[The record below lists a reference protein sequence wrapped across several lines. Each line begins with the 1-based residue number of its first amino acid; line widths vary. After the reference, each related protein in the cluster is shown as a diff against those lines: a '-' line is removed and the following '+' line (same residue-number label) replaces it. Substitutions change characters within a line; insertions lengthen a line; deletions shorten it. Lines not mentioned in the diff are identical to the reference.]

1 MSKGSG
7 RATTRVPSPLSPT
20 PVPTIY
26 GQSVTYAI
34 GSEMGGKALYVLLG
48 GKIREVSSAEAGK
61 IVVKKEMLIYSLEVL
76 WQRLLSARPYRWM
89 GL

>member
-1 MSKGSG
+1 
-7 RATTRVPSPLSPT
+7 
-20 PVPTIY
+20 
-26 GQSVTYAI
+26 
-34 GSEMGGKALYVLLG
+34 MGGKALYVLLG